1 MGTPVSAELAG
12 RPAALGEERGM
23 PATDCHLAAAAALWF
38 FAAPAAASDL
48 REVAPGVYVVEGA
61 VALASPEN
69 EGAIANT
76 SFVVGEEAVA
86 VIDPGGSA
94 AEGASLIELVQ
105 SVTDLPIRYV
115 IYTHMHPD
123 HVLGAAPVVAASGA
137 EVVAHA
143 KLTRALAAR
152 AEHYVAGARDALGA
166 DATEGLEVVLPD
178 HEVEDTATLD
188 LGDRPLSLRAWP
200 TAHTDNDLTVLDER
214 TGTLFAGDLLFID
227 HLPVIDGSIAG
238 WLAIEPELTSL
249 PATRAVPGHGPAV
262 VDWPAASSGQFGYLA
277 RLADSVRA
285 QIAKGAGLAEA
296 VEAVPPPEGEW
307 ALVDAFHRRN
317 VTAAFTELEWE

>member
-1 MGTPVSAELAG
+1 MA
-12 RPAALGEERGM
+12 
-23 PATDCHLAAAAALWF
+23 ATDRLHAAAAAVFWL
-38 FAAPAAASDL
+38 FAWVTAVAASDV
-48 REVAPGVYVVEGA
+48 REIAPGVFVIAGSI
-61 VALASPEN
+61 ALASPEN

-76 SFVVGEEAVA
+76 SFVVGREAVA

-94 AEGASLIELVQ
+94 AEGASLLEKVRGI
-105 SVTDLPIRYV
+105 TDLPVRYV

-143 KLTRALAAR
+143 KLAPALAAR
-152 AEHYVAGARDALGA
+152 AEHYVAGTRDALGDEAA
-166 DATEGLEVVLPD
+166 DGLEVVLPSLTVD
-178 HEVEDTATLD
+178 ATATLD

-214 TGTLFAGDLLFID
+214 TGTLFAGDLLFIQ
-227 HLPVIDGSIAG
+227 HLPVIDGSITG
-238 WLAIEPELTSL
+238 WLAIESDLTSL
-249 PATRAVPGHGPAV
+249 PASRAVPGHGPAV
-262 VDWPAASSGQFGYLA
+262 VDWPEASLAQFSYLA
-277 RLADSVRA
+277 ALAEAVRA

-296 VEAVPPPEGEW
+296 TEAVPPPEWGW